1 MDIYAVR
8 LKETDGYLDE
18 VTDLCQSNDYEYA
31 KKIFYLQI
39 KENINHDKLTFK
51 GKNIFY
57 RKNEHEI
64 LSLEKKIRTAN

>member
-31 KKIFYLQI
+31 KKMFYLHI
-39 KENINHDKLTFK
+39 KENINRNNLSFK

-57 RKNEHEI
+57 KKNEYQL
-64 LSLEKKIRTAN
+64 LSLEKKIKVAN